1 MKKILVVTM
10 AAVMLTACGGTKTK
24 VVQKPTLACSDGMVE
39 YKLANTPV
47 QFCYDKSWGEPVV
60 KILEAELGTGEVLTF
75 GSADN
80 LKAPK
85 IWIASGDFRPKN
97 AADNIAKF
105 NTMNVAV
112 ADAQKLKQQVNEA
125 SGFDEKDISARKSDV
140 GGVRAIRADV
150 RGKVNQIIYYIPG
163 AFDGK
168 NVVISGSTELA
179 EIIDDFTYDM
189 VLM

>member
-47 QFCYDKSWGEPVV
+47 QFCYDKSWGDPVV

-75 GSADN
+75 GSSDN
-80 LKAPK
+80 SKAPK

-150 RGKVNQIIYYIPG
+150 KGKVNQIIYYIPG

>member
-1 MKKILVVTM
+1 MKKILVLTM
-10 AAVMLTACGGTKTK
+10 AAVLFTACGGTKTK
-24 VVQKPTLACSDGMVE
+24 VVQKPTLACSNGMVE
-39 YKLANTPV
+39 YKLANTPI
-47 QFCYDKSWGEPVV
+47 QFCYDKTWGEPVV

-80 LKAPK
+80 SKAPK

-97 AADNIAKF
+97 AAENIAKF
-105 NTMNVAV
+105 NTMNVAI

-150 RGKVNQIIYYIPG
+150 SGSVNQIIYYIPG

-168 NVVISGSTELA
+168 NVVISGSKELA
-179 EIIDDFTYDM
+179 ETIDDFTYDM